1 MFPAKHS
8 KYPVVVSKDIHPN
21 VTLYHD
27 MSYGLRKAQS
37 QRRRAFR
44 LPIVYSNSLADLC
57 VPSLGLALP
66 DLTFLTVT
74 IGITCLWN
82 A

>member
-8 KYPVVVSKDIHPN
+8 KYPVVISNDIHPD

-27 MSYGLRKAQS
+27 MGYGLPRAQP
-37 QRRRAFR
+37 QRRAFR

-57 VPSLGLALP
+57 VPPYTSIWLRLC
-66 DLTFLTVT
+66 LTTS
-74 IGITCLWN
+74 
-82 A
+82 